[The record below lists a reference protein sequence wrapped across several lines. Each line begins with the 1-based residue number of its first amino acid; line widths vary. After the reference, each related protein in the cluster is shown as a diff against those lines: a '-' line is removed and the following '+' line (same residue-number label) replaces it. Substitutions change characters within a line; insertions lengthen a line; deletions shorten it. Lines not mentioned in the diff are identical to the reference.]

1 MCEVHDVRNVRCPAV
16 RHAAVR
22 HAAVRHAVQ
31 QPQRLRQ
38 NQAQRQQGGEPR
50 CLMQLAQLHALNFKL

>member
-1 MCEVHDVRNVRCPAV
+1 MYEVHDVRNVRRV
-16 RHAAVR
+16 RHSVR
-22 HAAVRHAVQ
+22 RPAVRHAVQ

-50 CLMQLAQLHALNFKL
+50 CLMQLAQLHAMNFEL

>member
-1 MCEVHDVRNVRCPAV
+1 MCEVHDVRNVRHLRCP
-16 RHAAVR
+16 AVR

-50 CLMQLAQLHALNFKL
+50 CLMQLAQLHAMNFEL